1 MLGVKIVGDIVT
13 RKCACCKG
21 VVEID
26 RNNIVDVLYFQD
38 KYYHSKCFISMAEE
52 KAASKRGK
60 PQMWKD
66 ALDRIWELEAE
77 TKKMLEH
84 YFARDELNAW
94 LLENYDITMVPSR
107 FWQVVA
113 DLEMGKYKG
122 SRCKPVSVNTLCGC
136 WKWGQKKLN
145 EIHQY
150 NKSQSKGPADDNARL
165 MYDLAILVGKVPQFL
180 AYVGNQK
187 AAEMERRRDI
197 QENVKVDYSKIANN
211 ATAGN
216 NLQDISNLVDDIF

>member
-1 MLGVKIVGDIVT
+1 MGDIVT

-21 VVEID
+21 IVEID

-60 PQMWKD
+60 PQVWKD

-113 DLEMGKYKG
+113 DLEIGKYKG
-122 SRCKPVSVNTLCGC
+122 SRCKPVTVNTLCGC

-150 NKSQSKGPADDNARL
+150 NKSQNKGPADDNARL
-165 MYDLAILVGKVPQFL
+165 MYDLAILVGKVPNYL
-180 AYVGNQK
+180 SYKEKQK
-187 AAEMERRRDI
+187 AARNEMKRTAISSDDI
-197 QENVKVDYSKIANN
+197 DMSKIRH
-211 ATAGN
+211 GK
-216 NLQDISNLVDDIF
+216 QIRKKDISDISDDIFTE

>member
-1 MLGVKIVGDIVT
+1 MGDIVT

-60 PQMWKD
+60 PQVWKD

-113 DLEMGKYKG
+113 DLEIGKYKG
-122 SRCKPVSVNTLCGC
+122 SRCKPVTVNTLCGC

-145 EIHQY
+145 EINQY
-150 NKSQSKGPADDNARL
+150 NKSNNKGPTDDNARL
-165 MYDLAILVGKVPQFL
+165 MYDLAVLIGKIPNYL
-180 AYVGNQK
+180 SYKNKQK
-187 AAEMERRRDI
+187 TAQNEMKRTAISSDDI
-197 QENVKVDYSKIANN
+197 DMSKI
-211 ATAGN
+211 G
-216 NLQDISNLVDDIF
+216 QGKQIRKKDISDISDDIFTE